1 MQIIL
6 PVLLAF
12 KEEGGLEVLN
22 KILKTFVDNVCNTG
36 NNVPDDSSKP
46 RVAAFGLKK
55 ILDLYLVLAN
65 GKYISETSSHFNLQR
80 HAADRT
86 QSVSNIAQQI
96 VAEFRA
102 AILPALMELWNP
114 TFIEKA
120 AGPTVR
126 RLLDILK
133 IISIGDHEPQQTI
146 SKDRVSCISSQ
157 RLNILNLSLT
167 CNDNS
172 QYLPSSSIPTH
183 ASIGKQSAAW

>member
-22 KILKTFVDNVCNTG
+22 TILKTFVDNVCKTG
-36 NNVPDDSSKP
+36 NNVPNDSSKP

-102 AILPALMELWNP
+102 AILPALMDLWNP

-133 IISIGDHEPQQTI
+133 IISIGDHEPQQTV
-146 SKDRVSCISSQ
+146 SKDRVRCISSQ
-157 RLNILNLSLT
+157 
-167 CNDNS
+167 
-172 QYLPSSSIPTH
+172 
-183 ASIGKQSAAW
+183 